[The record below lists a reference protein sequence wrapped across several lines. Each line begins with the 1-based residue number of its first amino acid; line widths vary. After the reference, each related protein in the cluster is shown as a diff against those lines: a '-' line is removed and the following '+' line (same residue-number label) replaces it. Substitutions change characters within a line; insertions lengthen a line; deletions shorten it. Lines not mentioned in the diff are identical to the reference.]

1 MALKATIFKA
11 GLQIADTDRNYYRD
25 HALTL
30 ARHPS
35 ETDERMMVRL
45 LAFALN
51 VGALNVGAPNAGEAL
66 AFAKGLGAD
75 DEPDLWQ
82 KDLTGAIELWID
94 VGLPDEKTVRKAC
107 GRAAQV
113 RIYSYGG
120 HSAEL
125 WWNQVRDKLDR
136 AANLTVINLPAAS
149 SQAMARLARRNM
161 RLQCTIQDGHVLL
174 TDGQDTAQV
183 EPVTLKAAQ
192 FPSR

>member
-11 GLQIADTDRNYYRD
+11 DLQIADMDRNYYHD

-45 LAFALN
+45 LAYAL
-51 VGALNVGAPNAGEAL
+51 NAGESL
-66 AFAKGLGAD
+66 EFGRGLSTE

-94 VGLPDEKTVRKAC
+94 VGLPDEKSIRRAC
-107 GRAAQV
+107 GRAREV

-120 HSAEL
+120 RTAGL
-125 WWNQVRDKLDR
+125 WWSQVRDKLGR
-136 AANLTVINLPAAS
+136 AENLTVFELPAEAT
-149 SQAMARLARRNM
+149 QGLAALARRNM
-161 RLQCTIQDGHVLL
+161 KLQCTIQEGHVWL
-174 TDGQDTAQV
+174 TDGELSAQI
-183 EPVTLKAAQ
+183 EPVTLKAAPVLQ
-192 FPSR
+192 R